1 MREMH
6 RKYVFTGTLELTSG
20 MHIGGGENNLR
31 GTDSPV
37 ILTPEGDPFIPG
49 SSFKGVFRSTL
60 EKMVAVIPNRNTCSL
75 ILGYNCP
82 TTKQEVFNARRN
94 TSNWNETQLAD
105 VLKKELCDTCQLFG
119 SPFSVSKVFFSD
131 LYVEEWAEA
140 IQRRDGVAIDRDSEK
155 AVDGL
160 KYDYEVISV
169 GSTFKMQIVLENPDD
184 IDLGLVCLGL
194 NEFGSGMGGI
204 GGMRSRG
211 LGNCKIIELVGYELD
226 LTDPQTLIADPQTD
240 TNPLHRY
247 LVGKTLEEKM
257 TKVDDMDRFLKKHI
271 GVLLTHVSGEENA
284 QTTSE

>member
-1 MREMH
+1 MRCIENTFSPEH
-6 RKYVFTGTLELTSG
+6 WNLHLVCTSAV
-20 MHIGGGENNLR
+20 GEINLR

-60 EKMVAVIPNRNTCSL
+60 EKMVAVIPSRNTCSL
-75 ILGYNCP
+75 IPGYNCP
-82 TTKQEVFNARRN
+82 TTKQEDFNDRRRAN
-94 TSNWNETQLAD
+94 NWNETQLAG
-105 VLKKELCDTCQLFG
+105 VLKKELCNTCQLFG
-119 SPFSVSKVFFSD
+119 SPFSASKVFFSD
-131 LYVEEWAEA
+131 LYVEEWPEA

-169 GSTFKMQIVLENPDD
+169 GSTFKMQIVLENPND
-184 IDLGLVCLGL
+184 IDLGLVCVGL
-194 NEFGSGMGGI
+194 NEFVSGMGGI
-204 GGMRSRG
+204 GGLRSRG
-211 LGNCKIIELVGYELD
+211 LGNCKIIELIGYGLD

-247 LVGKTLEEKM
+247 LVGRTLEEKM
-257 TKVDDMDRFLKKHI
+257 TEINDIDSFLKEHI
-271 GVLLTHVSGEENA
+271 DVLLTRVSGEENA

>member
-20 MHIGGGENNLR
+20 MHIGGGETNLR

-49 SSFKGVFRSTL
+49 SSFKGVFRSTI
-60 EKMVAVIPNRNTCSL
+60 EKLVAVIPSQNTCSL
-75 ILGYNCP
+75 ILGYDCP
-82 TTKQEVFNARRN
+82 TTEQEDFNDRRRA
-94 TSNWNETQLAD
+94 SNWSETQLAC

-119 SPFSVSKVFFSD
+119 SPFSASKIFFSD
-131 LYVEEWAEA
+131 LYVEEWVEA

-155 AVDGL
+155 AVEGF

-169 GSTFKMQIVLENPDD
+169 GSTFKMQIVLENPNDT
-184 IDLGLVCLGL
+184 DLGLVCVGL
-194 NEFGSGMGGI
+194 NEFVSGMGGI

-211 LGNCKIIELVGYELD
+211 LGNCKITEMIGYELD
-226 LTDPQTLIADPQTD
+226 LTTPQTLTDPQTD

-257 TKVDDMDRFLKKHI
+257 AKVDDMDRFIKEHI
-271 GVLLTHVSGEENA
+271 DVLLTRVSGEENA
-284 QTTSE
+284 QTTS

>member
-20 MHIGGGENNLR
+20 MHIGGDEANLR

-49 SSFKGVFRSTL
+49 SSFKGVFRSTI
-60 EKMVAVIPNRNTCSL
+60 EKLVAVLPSRKTCSL
-75 ILGYNCP
+75 IPEYDCP
-82 TTKQEVFNARRN
+82 TTKQDNFNDRRRA
-94 TSNWNETQLAD
+94 SNWSETHLAD
-105 VLKKELCDTCQLFG
+105 VLKRELCDTCRLFG
-119 SPFSVSKVFFSD
+119 SPFSASKAYFSD

-169 GSTFKMQIVLENPDD
+169 GSAFKMQIVLENPND
-184 IDLGLVCLGL
+184 IDLGLVCVGL
-194 NEFGSGMGGI
+194 NEFVSGMGGI

-211 LGNCKIIELVGYELD
+211 LGNCKIIELTGYELD
-226 LTDPQTLIADPQTD
+226 LTDPQTLTDPQLD

-247 LVGKTLEEKM
+247 LVGKTLQEKM
-257 TKVDDMDRFLKKHI
+257 TKVNDMDRFLEKYI
-271 GVLLTHVSGEENA
+271 GVLLTGVSGEENA